1 MKKES
6 ENRMNSPRISSVMK
20 TITFVLVLFVATG
33 LLSISIGPN
42 AVSKTDILNGESA
55 LAGDSLPTLVDLG
68 SEKCMPCRMLAPVIA
83 EIKDET
89 AGRLTVVYHDVWK
102 DPAPAREYGIYGIP
116 TLIFLDE
123 NGKEIFRHMGYWSKE
138 AILDKWKE
146 LGYDLR

>member
-1 MKKES
+1 MMKIVVS
-6 ENRMNSPRISSVMK
+6 IAA
-20 TITFVLVLFVATG
+20 VLAVAG
-33 LLSISIGPN
+33 LLSVFGGQ
-42 AVSKTDILNGESA
+42 TGTMLSA
-55 LAGDSLPTLVDLG
+55 LMPAGGVAIAAETGGTTPKTGGSLPTMMDLG
-68 SEKCMPCRMLAPVIA
+68 SDKCMPCRMLAPVIE

-123 NGKEIFRHMGYWSKE
+123 NGEEIYRHMGYWSKE

-146 LGYDLR
+146 LGYDFR